1 MINELK
7 DIEGISEVASKSFC
21 QSLHSQSLCR
31 KICPVDI
38 IDKNKFYLA
47 PIPQQDVYYFDCDK
61 NDTIFLET
69 SKPIETSS
77 NCISYSISKV
87 ELEMNKV
94 NIITIITGLIDK
106 LIKKENENFLSFIK
120 SLCPEDTS
128 YQFSEED
135 DCYITSDFF
144 PKDNIKKYPAKVF
157 KTNKLQKTE
166 VLALR
171 HANISVFS
179 GKPFIQIYD
188 TPWCSATLATDTPDC
203 FYHNPSFSNS
213 ISIIASIPNF
223 TMVFRKN
230 NEYDIRKILLPES
243 YAFTSNIEED
253 LTIKI
258 SQEELVFRAMN
269 RETLLLDI

>member
-1 MINELK
+1 MINGLK
-7 DIEGISEVASKSFC
+7 DIEGISAAASKSFC
-21 QSLHSQSLCR
+21 LNLYSQSLCR
-31 KICPVDI
+31 KIYPANL
-38 IDKNKFYLA
+38 IDKNKFYLEPA
-47 PIPQQDVYYFDCDK
+47 PQQDVYYFDCDK

-69 SKPIETSS
+69 NKPVETSS

-87 ELEMNKV
+87 QLEMNKV
-94 NIITIITGLIDK
+94 NIVTIITGLIDK

-135 DCYITSDFF
+135 DYYITSDFF

-171 HANISVFS
+171 HADISVFS
-179 GKPFIQIYD
+179 GKPFIQIHD
-188 TPWCSATLATDTPDC
+188 TPWCLATDTDTPNC
-203 FYHNPSFSNS
+203 FVHNPSFSNS

-230 NEYDIRKILLPES
+230 DKYDIRKVLLPES
-243 YAFTSNIEED
+243 CAFTNNLEEES
-253 LTIKI
+253 TIKI
-258 SQEELVFRAMN
+258 SQEELFFRAMN